1 MALALALA
9 LLLLLPLAEAQPYSI
24 EDYGAISGVDTHA
37 QALKNGAALAAAV
50 AAANASA
57 TRRSVLIPASKVY
70 SFLPAVQ
77 TFDSLTS
84 VTIYIEGTLNV
95 STAGFWEGNGSGY
108 PGFPDSPWNPL
119 RFTSCDSLS
128 LVSTTGKGVLN
139 GRGNLWWWYTVRA
152 PFAHGRRATRCVPKL
167 HAAHSFFKLFLP
179 FFFSP
184 HLRRHRRFSLAT
196 TAPTFWRWTRAA
208 TWCWMA

>member
-1 MALALALA
+1 MALA
-9 LLLLLPLAEAQPYSI
+9 LLLLLLPLAQAQPYSI
-24 EDYGAISGVDTHA
+24 EDYGAIAGVDTHA

-50 AAANASA
+50 TAANASA

-77 TFDSLTS
+77 AFDGLTG
-84 VTIYIEGTLNV
+84 VTIFIEGTLNV

-108 PGFPDSPWNPL
+108 PGFPNNPWNPL

-128 LVSTTGKGVLN
+128 LVSTSGRGVLN

-152 PFAHGRRATRCVPKL
+152 PLAPGEP
-167 HAAHSFFKLFLP
+167 HAPPPPTPQPLP
-179 FFFSP
+179 PYLS
-184 HLRRHRRFSLAT
+184 LHRRSSLAT
-196 TAPTFWRWTRAA
+196 TAPTCWRWTRAG
-208 TWCWMA
+208 TWCWMG